1 MLHTNL
7 KFLRNSQR
15 LTQEKWGA
23 LFGLTRGM
31 VDSYERNAA
40 TPNPATIAK
49 IANHYE
55 ITIDNLLEKDFLKN
69 PTLIFASTSIE
80 QKSPLLAAKN
90 ELIFELKEEIKFL
103 RNQLNHITDNKTP
116 GNE

>member
-23 LFGLTRGM
+23 LFGITRGM

-40 TPNPATIAK
+40 TPSPALLAK
-49 IANHYE
+49 VANRYE
-55 ITIDNLLEKDFLKN
+55 ISIDSLLEKDFAKN
-69 PTLIFASTSIE
+69 PTLIYAKTNTEI
-80 QKSPLLAAKN
+80 KSPLIEAKD
-90 ELIFELKEEIKFL
+90 ELIQELKEEIKFL
-103 RNQLNHITDNKTP
+103 REQLLKK
-116 GNE
+116 